1 MRAIA
6 FFLTLTYTSL
16 TFANTCPTT
25 IVEEGAAAPC
35 TGYILSQNAIEE
47 AAKLPKRI
55 VLLEEKLSIKESLL
69 DAKEEKLQVYI
80 QGIENKEKTIL
91 TLSNALVEKDKNE
104 SLKIGLAVG
113 TTALAT
119 ALLCIGLA
127 FAFSAASK
135 IQVSVPSN

>member
-1 MRAIA
+1 MKTIA

-16 TFANTCPTT
+16 SLANTCPTT
-25 IVEEGAAAPC
+25 IVDEGSPAPC

-55 VLLEEKLSIKESLL
+55 SLLEEKLVIKDNIL
-69 DAKEEKLQVYI
+69 DAKEEKLQVYM
-80 QGIENKEKTIL
+80 QGVENKDKTIV

-104 SLKIGLAVG
+104 ALKIGIAVG
-113 TTALAT
+113 STALAT